1 MSNKKSAKR
10 TKIIKSRQDIM
21 WHYISWLLS
30 NITSTAAVYDK
41 QFMELF
47 EQLDSYVENKI
58 AVDNRDIT
66 DIYVIVESVLP
77 NCK

>member
-1 MSNKKSAKR
+1 
-10 TKIIKSRQDIM
+10 
-21 WHYISWLLS
+21 
-30 NITSTAAVYDK
+30 
-41 QFMELF
+41 MELF

>member
-1 MSNKKSAKR
+1 
-10 TKIIKSRQDIM
+10 M

-66 DIYVIVESVLP
+66 DIYVIVESKLQ
-77 NCK
+77 N